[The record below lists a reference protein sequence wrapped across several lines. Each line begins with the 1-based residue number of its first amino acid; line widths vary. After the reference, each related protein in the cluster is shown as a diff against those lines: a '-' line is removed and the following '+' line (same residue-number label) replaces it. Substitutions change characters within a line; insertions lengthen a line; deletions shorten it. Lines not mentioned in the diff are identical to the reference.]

1 MRMQPLSPRVRA
13 GYLYT
18 FVALFFAIL
27 PLVIFY
33 ADGWRW
39 TPGIGAYKTGG
50 VFISVPYQDADVR
63 INDEYIGRSGFF
75 DRSFYVGDLAPG
87 VHSVVVERE
96 GYLPWTRLLTV
107 EEQLVTDADAL
118 LFPKRITSHLIVVES
133 STTTPQFG
141 EEAVSRTRYQE
152 YLAAFATTTPPDDA
166 VSRPV
171 ARATTT
177 ATTTLATT
185 TEHLPQDEAND
196 IGLFVEGGDVFAR
209 WISDEEFPPS
219 RFCTQPSVCVQ
230 ELAIERGGEESVTAR
245 FFRGGVVYATRE
257 RGVYFVEMDVR
268 PTPLSAYLFEGTD
281 TDIRI
286 IDDAL
291 MIKAGNALYRISL

>member
-1 MRMQPLSPRVRA
+1 MQPLSPRVRA

-18 FVALFFAIL
+18 FVVLFFAIL
-27 PLVIFY
+27 PLAIFY

-39 TPGIGAYKTGG
+39 SPDIGAYKTGG

-63 INDEYIGRSGFF
+63 INAEYIGRSGFF
-75 DRSFYVGDLAPG
+75 DRSFYVGNLAPG
-87 VHSVVVERE
+87 VHAVVVERE

-118 LFPKRITSHLIVVES
+118 LFPKRITSHLLIPES
-133 STTTPQFG
+133 PTTTPQFG
-141 EEAVSRTRYQE
+141 EEAIPRTQYRE
-152 YLAAFATTTPPDDA
+152 YLAAFATTTPVDDA
-166 VSRPV
+166 PPRP
-171 ARATTT
+171 ATRATTT

-196 IGLFVEGGDVFAR
+196 IGLFVENGDVVAR

-219 RFCTQPSVCVQ
+219 RFCTQPSICIHEIPV
-230 ELAIERGGEESVTAR
+230 ERGSEESVSAR

-268 PTPLSAYLFEGTD
+268 PTPLSAYLFEGRD

-291 MIKAGNALYRISL
+291 IVKVGSALYRISL